1 MWCKPL
7 CTWPR
12 KNVLIKSTLSMLNC
26 CINWNLHS
34 LRVMII
40 KKTTEHKIGCTASTK
55 QFLSTSYSSE
65 HNDSVTKGL
74 FRTLKS
80 ILYWSGFYMRT
91 TCIFWIVGQC
101 FPFACISNF
110 TSCRSLW
117 PCHIRSNTVKTPGP
131 MVIRHVSFAGRRFQ
145 VHRRSIFFFLNNTSN
160 AMLMSSCK
168 KDTLMLKPIRGII
181 I

>member
-1 MWCKPL
+1 MRCKPL

-12 KNVLIKSTLSMLNC
+12 KKLSTLSMLNC

-40 KKTTEHKIGCTASTK
+40 KK
-55 QFLSTSYSSE
+55 QQ
-65 HNDSVTKGL
+65 
-74 FRTLKS
+74 S
-80 ILYWSGFYMRT
+80 IKLA
-91 TCIFWIVGQC
+91 VQQ
-101 FPFACISNF
+101 AQSNF
-110 TSCRSLW
+110 LVHRIPPSIMIQLQRVYLERWSLYSID
-117 PCHIRSNTVKTPGP
+117 PGSKCALLASFEYSVNASPLRLSLILHHDALCDLVISAAIPPGP

-168 KDTLMLKPIRGII
+168 KETLMLKPIRGII

>member
-40 KKTTEHKIGCTASTK
+40 KKQQSIKLAVQQAQSNFLVHRIPPSIMIQLQRVYLERWSLYSIDPGSKCALLAS
-55 QFLSTSYSSE
+55 FE
-65 HNDSVTKGL
+65 
-74 FRTLKS
+74 
-80 ILYWSGFYMRT
+80 
-91 TCIFWIVGQC
+91 

-110 TSCRSLW
+110 TSWRSLW

-168 KDTLMLKPIRGII
+168 KETLMLKPIRGII